1 VADRTEEEQVEAIKK
16 WWDENGT
23 STVVGIIAALLVV
36 FGYRGWESHVQEQGE
51 MASAVYEDLLQ
62 AVSVNS
68 PFEMIDDERLSTG
81 QFLAKKLKDEH
92 PDSVY
97 AHMGALFMAKLAVD
111 QDDLSK
117 AEQELKWT
125 LDNDIDESLEV
136 VVKTRLA
143 RIRLAQGKPE
153 EALQIV
159 SGLEG
164 GAHKSSVEEV
174 IGDIHVEVGDL
185 DQARE
190 AYQRAVNALEEGDE
204 RQYLEMKLDNLVAP
218 AVSVQA
224 EDMSAAEEESMEEDK

>member
-1 VADRTEEEQVEAIKK
+1 MADRTEEEQVEAIKK

-51 MASAVYEDLLQ
+51 MASAVYEDMLQ
-62 AVSVNS
+62 AVSVAS
-68 PFEMIDDERLSTG
+68 PFETIDEERLSTG
-81 QFLAKKLKDEH
+81 QFLANKLKDEY

-111 QDDLSK
+111 QDNLEE
-117 AEQELKWT
+117 AEKELTWA
-125 LDNDIDESLEV
+125 LENDIDESLEI

-153 EALQIV
+153 EAMQVV

-164 GAHKSSVEEV
+164 GAHQSSVEEV
-174 IGDIHVEVGDL
+174 IGDIYHEMGEL

-190 AYQRAVNALEEGDE
+190 AYQRAVNALKEGDE

-218 AVSVQA
+218 AVVVQA
-224 EDMSAAEEESMEEDK
+224 EPAAEEMTEEGK